1 MFVPNGRSAQEGM
14 GGIVSSGTRR
24 ERPASARRDGDASPW
39 RAAWLRGG
47 SLASANGRFRPISA
61 PPSLVVAAER
71 GVEISR
77 RAETLERSDALQT
90 GGLAGRVRVISLDQ
104 DARLDRR
111 VCHAL
116 VDHAAG
122 ELEGNCGLQYV
133 SFWPIACLF
142 SAYLSSLWT
151 L

>member
-1 MFVPNGRSAQEGM
+1 MAAVTIRT
-14 GGIVSSGTRR
+14 SGCAL
-24 ERPASARRDGDASPW
+24 E
-39 RAAWLRGG
+39 RAALPP
-47 SLASANGRFRPISA
+47 RPVSYIPLTL
-61 PPSLVVAAER
+61 PPTSR
-71 GVEISR
+71 VEISR